1 MPSARTTGEYYRL
14 VTDLG
19 ASRPGVLPERYDD
32 AAVAARAA
40 MQFVLDTGKSC
51 ELQRVTT
58 HEPVERHILGSPVDG
73 WPPEIVAETV
83 TGRLTVPGPEGYARR
98 PEMSRYHPVNG
109 WAVPETIEVSA

>member
-1 MPSARTTGEYYRL
+1 MPTARTTGEYYRV

-19 ASRPGVLPERYDD
+19 ASRPVVLPERFDD
-32 AAVAARAA
+32 PCDAARAA
-40 MQFVLDTGKSC
+40 MRRVLDTGRSC
-51 ELQRVTT
+51 DIERVTT
-58 HEPVERHILGSPVDG
+58 HEPVERHILGAPTEG

-83 TGRLTVPGPEGYARR
+83 TGRVTIPGPEGYARR